1 MGVPDVAPWGYSRSV
16 NILRY
21 LREEAKQYEC
31 TVCGANHARSEI
43 KLVGRVE
50 SAWIVRVICHSCQ
63 TEFRL
68 LVVVDEAK
76 VGVTKVDEAKVGV
89 TKKDHPSAARRKAPV
104 TLDEVLDAHDFLR
117 TYEGALDDLLAVPAR
132 AGRPSA
138 TERSTDRN

>member
-1 MGVPDVAPWGYSRSV
+1 M

-50 SAWIVRVICHSCQ
+50 LAWIVRVICHSCQ

-76 VGVTKVDEAKVGV
+76 AVA

-104 TLDEVLDAHDFLR
+104 TLDEVLDAHEFLR
-117 TYEGALDDLLAVPAR
+117 TYEGALDDLLAVPVRTAR
-132 AGRPSA
+132 QKT
-138 TERSTDRN
+138 TERSREQT

>member
-1 MGVPDVAPWGYSRSV
+1 M

-21 LREEAKQYEC
+21 LRDEAKQYEC

-50 SAWIVRVICHSCQ
+50 AAWIVRVICHACQ

-76 VGVTKVDEAKVGV
+76 VVA
-89 TKKDHPSAARRKAPV
+89 TKKDHPSAGRRRPPV
-104 TLDEVLDAHDFLR
+104 SLDEVLDAHEFLR

-132 AGRPSA
+132 AGRSRA
-138 TERSTDRN
+138 TERSTDPT

>member
-1 MGVPDVAPWGYSRSV
+1 M

-21 LREEAKQYEC
+21 LREEAKQYSC

-43 KLVGRVE
+43 KLVGKHE
-50 SAWIVRVICHSCQ
+50 LAWIVRVVCHSCQ

-76 VGVTKVDEAKVGV
+76 AGA
-89 TKKDHPSAARRKAPV
+89 TKKDHPSTARRKAPV
-104 TLDEVLDAHDFLR
+104 TLDEVLDAHEFLR

-132 AGRPSA
+132 AGRA
-138 TERSTDRN
+138 KKTERSTEAP

>member
-1 MGVPDVAPWGYSRSV
+1 M

-50 SAWIVRVICHSCQ
+50 LAWIVRVICHSCQ

-76 VGVTKVDEAKVGV
+76 AVA

-104 TLDEVLDAHDFLR
+104 TLDEVLDAHEFLR

-132 AGRPSA
+132 SARPKT
-138 TERSTDRN
+138 TERTTDQS